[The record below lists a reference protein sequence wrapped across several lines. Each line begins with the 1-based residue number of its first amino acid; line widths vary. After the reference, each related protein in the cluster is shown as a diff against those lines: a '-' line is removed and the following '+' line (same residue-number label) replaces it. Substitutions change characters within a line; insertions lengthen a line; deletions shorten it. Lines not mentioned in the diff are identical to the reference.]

1 MTTSTIVLLI
11 YLLFLVPAMLVG
23 FGFARRKLFRPHHK
37 LVMTTITL
45 VNWVL
50 IIVVMIGSY
59 GGNVAPYLSTGITQ
73 PSLLLPTL
81 HLITGATA
89 QFLATYLV
97 ILMWFEKS
105 LPKFMVTHKIKTP
118 MRLTLSLWLITAVLG
133 LGIYVVW
140 NAPSS
145 SADNI
150 APVATDEVPVATD
163 EAPVDST
170 AEPVMTEAVPM
181 DEPVM
186 TDEPVA
192 TEEIAA
198 TEAVIVTEE
207 PVATEEPVTT
217 PES

>member
-1 MTTSTIVLLI
+1 MTTSTLVLLI
-11 YLLFLVPAMLVG
+11 YILFLVPTMLVG

-81 HLITGATA
+81 HMITGAIA

-133 LGIYVVW
+133 LGIYIVW

-150 APVATDEVPVATD
+150 APVATDEVPL
-163 EAPVDST
+163 ST
-170 AEPVMTEAVPM
+170 EEPISTEAVPM
-181 DEPVM
+181 DNTPEPVM
-186 TDEPVA
+186 TDEPVS
-192 TEEIAA
+192 
-198 TEAVIVTEE
+198 TEE
-207 PVATEEPVTT
+207 PVATDEPVSTEEPITT

>member
-37 LVMTTITL
+37 MVMTTITL
-45 VNWVL
+45 VNWAL
-50 IIVVMIGSY
+50 IIAVMIGSY
-59 GGNVAPYLSTGITQ
+59 GGNVAPYLSTGISQ

-81 HLITGATA
+81 HLITGAIA
-89 QFLATYLV
+89 QVLATYLV

-133 LGIYVVW
+133 LGIYIVW
-140 NAPSS
+140 NAPAS
-145 SADNI
+145 SADSL

-163 EAPVDST
+163 VVPTDST
-170 AEPVMTEAVPM
+170 TEPVMTEESVSD

-186 TDEPVA
+186 TDEPV
-192 TEEIAA
+192 E
-198 TEAVIVTEE
+198 TEE
-207 PVATEEPVTT
+207 PVMT